1 LYLLILLAQENKN
14 IMQFAENINIAK
26 LGLID
31 HKFRSF
37 LTMLGIIFGTAS
49 VIAMVSIGEGAKKQ
63 AIAKYQ
69 DLGISNII
77 IRDKDLSDKELEE
90 VRMKF
95 SQGLSL
101 RDAEVIKEIVPGVTD
116 VAPQA
121 ETKMDAKYA
130 DRSSKATVI
139 GITPSILEILN
150 YRTDQGDFINADHY
164 NRQLKVCILGSGIAK
179 ELFSY
184 DTPLGKSVKL
194 GDQWFEVVG
203 VMQNKA
209 LFTETVGELAAR
221 DLNNDVY
228 IPLSTFN
235 KRMPQI
241 SRFSSEIKQ
250 LTVKLENSDR
260 LVESA
265 SVIRSILNRHHF
277 NNDDFSIVVPYEL
290 LKQEEK
296 ERRIYN
302 LLLAS
307 IAAISLIVGGIGIMN
322 IMLASVLERTNEI
335 GIRRAIG
342 GKKSDIM
349 SQFVTEAVVISIS
362 GGVIGVIF
370 GISLSL
376 GIGLATDVQT
386 NLTLYSVLIAFG
398 FSVLV
403 GITFGYLPA
412 KKAADL
418 KPIES
423 IRHD

>member
-1 LYLLILLAQENKN
+1 MHY
-14 IMQFAENINIAK
+14 AENLNIAK

-63 AIAKYQ
+63 AISKYK
-69 DLGISNII
+69 DLGINNII
-77 IRDKDLSDKELEE
+77 IRDKDLTDPELEA
-90 VRMKF
+90 VRLKF
-95 SQGLSL
+95 SQGLSIK
-101 RDAEVIKEIVPGVTD
+101 DAEAILEIVPGVSD
-116 VAPQA
+116 VAPQSEA
-121 ETKMDAKYA
+121 KMEAKYA
-130 DRSSKATVI
+130 DKSSKVTVI
-139 GITPSILEILN
+139 GITPAILKILN
-150 YRTDQGDFINADHY
+150 YQTDKGQFLNDDQY
-164 NRQLKVCILGSGIAK
+164 QRQLKVCILGSAAARS
-179 ELFSY
+179 LFGY
-184 DTPLGKSVKL
+184 DDPISQSVKL
-194 GDQWFEVVG
+194 GDQWFEVIG

-228 IPLSTFN
+228 IPLSTFTRRIPRDN
-235 KRMPQI
+235 Q
-241 SRFSSEIKQ
+241 FSSEVKQ
-250 LTVKLENSDR
+250 LTVKLDKSDR

-265 SVIRSILNRHHF
+265 AVVRSILSRRHF
-277 NNDDFSIVVPYEL
+277 NNDDFSIIVPYEL

-307 IAAISLIVGGIGIMN
+307 IAAISLVVGGIGIMN

-349 SQFVTEAVVISIS
+349 SQFITEAVVLSIS
-362 GGVIGVIF
+362 GGIIGVIL
-370 GISLSL
+370 GITLSL
-376 GIGLATDVQT
+376 GISLVTDVHT
-386 NLTLYSVLIAFG
+386 SLTFYSIIIAFS
-398 FSVLV
+398 FSVIV

-412 KKAADL
+412 KNAANL

-423 IRHD
+423 IRHE

>member
-1 LYLLILLAQENKN
+1 
-14 IMQFAENINIAK
+14 MQIEENINVAIMS
-26 LGLID
+26 LVD
-31 HKFRSF
+31 QKFRSF

-69 DLGISNII
+69 DLGVSNII
-77 IRDKDLSDKELEE
+77 IRDKDLTDSELEE

-95 SQGLSL
+95 SQGLSQK
-101 RDAEVIKEIVPGVTD
+101 DAELIREIVPGVVE
-116 VAPQA
+116 VAPQS
-121 ETKMDAKYA
+121 ESKQEAKFA
-130 DRSSKATVI
+130 DKSSKVTVI
-139 GITPSILEILN
+139 GITPSLMEMLN
-150 YRTDQGDFINADHY
+150 YHIDKGEFISENHY
-164 NRQLKVCILGSGIAK
+164 SQQMKVCILGANVSH
-179 ELFSY
+179 EL
-184 DTPLGKSVKL
+184 LGYENPVGQNVKL
-194 GDQWFEVVG
+194 GDQWFEVIG
-203 VMQNKA
+203 VLQTKA

-228 IPLSTFN
+228 IPLTTFD
-235 KRMPQI
+235 KRIPKENQL
-241 SRFSSEIKQ
+241 SSEIKQ
-250 LTVKLENSDR
+250 LTIKIENSEK
-260 LVESA
+260 LMQSA
-265 SVIRSILNRHHF
+265 VVIRSILNRHHF
-277 NNDDFSIVVPYEL
+277 NNDDFSIIIPYEL

-307 IAAISLIVGGIGIMN
+307 IAAISLVVGGIGIMN
-322 IMLASVLERTNEI
+322 IMLASVMERTREI

-342 GKKSDIM
+342 GRKADIM
-349 SQFVTEAVVISIS
+349 GQFVTEAVVLSLS

-376 GIGLATDVQT
+376 GISLVTDVKT
-386 NLTLYSVLIAFG
+386 SITLYSIFIAFG

-412 KKAADL
+412 KTAANL

-423 IRHD
+423 IRHE

>member
-1 LYLLILLAQENKN
+1 
-14 IMQFAENINIAK
+14 MQLAENVRVAVF
-26 LGLID
+26 GLID

-63 AIAKYQ
+63 ALAKYQ
-69 DLGISNII
+69 DLGVSNII
-77 IRDKDLSDKELEE
+77 IRDKDLTDTELEQ

-101 RDAEVIKEIVPGVTD
+101 EDTRAIDEIVPGV
-116 VAPQA
+116 VGIAPQA
-121 ETKMDAKYA
+121 EARLEAKYE
-130 DRSSKATVI
+130 DRSSKANVI
-139 GITPSILEILN
+139 GITPSIKGILN
-150 YRTDQGDFINADHY
+150 YNLDKGEFINDDFY
-164 NRQLKVCILGSGIAK
+164 DRQLKVCILGATIAH

-184 DTPLGKSVKL
+184 EEPVGMNLKL

-203 VMQNKA
+203 VMKTKA

-228 IPLSTFN
+228 IPLSTFR
-235 KRMPQI
+235 KRVPKENNL
-241 SRFSSEIKQ
+241 SSEIKQ
-250 LTVKLENSDR
+250 MTIKLENSSQI
-260 LVESA
+260 VQSA
-265 SVIRSILNRHHF
+265 AVIRNIISRRHF
-277 NNDDFSIVVPYEL
+277 NNDDFSVIIPYEL
-290 LKQEEK
+290 MEQEKK
-296 ERRIYN
+296 ETRIYN

-322 IMLASVLERTNEI
+322 IMLASVLERTSEI

-349 SQFVTEAVVISIS
+349 NQFVTEAMAMSIT

-370 GISLSL
+370 GMMLTFGISL
-376 GIGLATDVQT
+376 ATEVQT
-386 NLTLYSVLIAFG
+386 DLTLYSIFIAFG
-398 FSVLV
+398 FSVVV

-412 KKAADL
+412 KRAAEL

-423 IRHD
+423 IRHE

>member
-1 LYLLILLAQENKN
+1 
-14 IMQFAENINIAK
+14 MQFAENINIAR
-26 LGLID
+26 LGLVD

-63 AIAKYQ
+63 AISKYQ
-69 DLGISNII
+69 DLGITNII
-77 IRDKDLSDKELEE
+77 VRDKNLSDTELEE

-101 RDAEVIKEIVPGVTD
+101 KDAEVIREIVPGVIGI
-116 VAPQA
+116 APQSEA
-121 ETKMDAKYA
+121 KMDARFA
-130 DRSSKATVI
+130 DKSSKATVI
-139 GITPSILEILN
+139 GITPSILKILN
-150 YRTDQGDFINADHY
+150 YQTDRGGFINDDHY
-164 NRQLKVCILGSGIAK
+164 VRQLKVCVLGSAISR

-184 DTPLGKSVKL
+184 DDPIGQSVKL
-194 GDQWFEVVG
+194 GDQWFEVIG
-203 VMQNKA
+203 VLQNKA

-235 KRMPQI
+235 KRIPKENI
-241 SRFSSEIKQ
+241 FSSEIKQ
-250 LTVKLENSDR
+250 LTVKLDNSER

-265 SVIRSILNRHHF
+265 AVIRSILNRHHF
-277 NNDDFSIVVPYEL
+277 NNNDYSIIVPYEL

-296 ERRIYN
+296 ERKIYN

-342 GKKSDIM
+342 GRKSDIM
-349 SQFVTEAVVISIS
+349 SQFVTEAVVLSIS
-362 GGVIGVIF
+362 GGIIGVIL

-376 GIGLATDVQT
+376 GIALATDIIT
-386 NLTLYSVLIAFG
+386 SITLYSIIIAFG

-412 KKAADL
+412 KKAANL

-423 IRHD
+423 IRHE

>member
-1 LYLLILLAQENKN
+1 MHY
-14 IMQFAENINIAK
+14 AENLNIAK

-63 AIAKYQ
+63 AISKYK
-69 DLGISNII
+69 DLGINNII
-77 IRDKDLSDKELEE
+77 VRDKDLTDPELEA

-95 SQGLSL
+95 SQGLSIK
-101 RDAEVIKEIVPGVTD
+101 DAEAISEIVPGVSD
-116 VAPQA
+116 VAPQS
-121 ETKMDAKYA
+121 EVKMEAKYA
-130 DRSSKATVI
+130 DKSSKVTVI
-139 GITPSILEILN
+139 GITPAIQKILN
-150 YRTDQGDFINADHY
+150 YQTDKGQFLTVDQY
-164 NRQLKVCILGSGIAK
+164 QRQLKVCILGSAVARS
-179 ELFSY
+179 LFGY
-184 DTPLGKSVKL
+184 DDPLAQSVKL
-194 GDQWFEVVG
+194 GDQWFEVIG
-203 VMQNKA
+203 VLQNKA

-228 IPLSTFN
+228 IPLSTFTRRIPRDN
-235 KRMPQI
+235 Q
-241 SRFSSEIKQ
+241 FSSEVKQ
-250 LTVKLENSDR
+250 LTVKLDKSDR

-265 SVIRSILNRHHF
+265 AVIRSILFRRHYS
-277 NNDDFSIVVPYEL
+277 NDDFSIIVPYEL

-307 IAAISLIVGGIGIMN
+307 IAAISLVVGGIGIMN

-349 SQFVTEAVVISIS
+349 SQFITEAVVLSIS
-362 GGVIGVIF
+362 GGIIGVIL
-370 GISLSL
+370 GITLSL
-376 GIGLATDVQT
+376 GISLVTDVHT
-386 NLTLYSVLIAFG
+386 SLTFYSIIIAFS
-398 FSVLV
+398 FSVIV

-412 KKAADL
+412 KNAANL

-423 IRHD
+423 IRHE